1 MEFTRTILEIIEVFF
16 VSYLIG
22 YAIILMS
29 SIILGS
35 VSIYERKRKKELNNI
50 INYDKDLKISI
61 IVPAYNEEITII
73 ETIESL
79 VNVNYKDY
87 EIIIVDDESED
98 NTSEKVIKH
107 CNLQKI
113 ERFIINKIK
122 TKPIKSIYE
131 GMYKDVPII
140 LVKKENGG
148 KADSLNVG
156 VNVSDYPWFICIDA
170 DSILQED
177 ALQKIVQPIIE
188 DTRVI
193 ALGGAIMINNGAIIE
208 NGKVKRYDMPKS
220 VLASLQAIEYN
231 RTFLASRIMF
241 DKLNANLIISG
252 AFGAFRKDVV
262 IATGGYEP
270 STRGEDM
277 ELVIKLHKFCIDNK
291 IDYIMKYVPDTICW
305 TQAPEKLRRFN

>member
-131 GMYKDVPII
+131 GVYKDVPII

-156 VNVSDYPWFICIDA
+156 VNVSDYTWFICIDA

>member
-87 EIIIVDDESED
+87 EIIIVDDESKD

-131 GMYKDVPII
+131 GVYKDVPII

-188 DTRVI
+188 DTRAI

-220 VLASLQAIEYN
+220 ILASLQAIEYN

-277 ELVIKLHKFCIDNK
+277 ELVIKLHRFCIDNK

>member
-1 MEFTRTILEIIEVFF
+1 
-16 VSYLIG
+16 
-22 YAIILMS
+22 MS

-131 GMYKDVPII
+131 GVYKDVPII

-220 VLASLQAIEYN
+220 ILASLQAIEYN

>member
-131 GMYKDVPII
+131 GVYKDVPII

-220 VLASLQAIEYN
+220 ILASLQAIEYN
-231 RTFLASRIMF
+231 RTFLASRILF

-277 ELVIKLHKFCIDNK
+277 ELVIKLHRFCIDNR

>member
-131 GMYKDVPII
+131 GVYKDVPII
-140 LVKKENGG
+140 FVKKENGG

-277 ELVIKLHKFCIDNK
+277 ELVIKLHRFCIDNK
-291 IDYIMKYVPDTICW
+291 IDYIMRYVPDTICW

>member
-131 GMYKDVPII
+131 GVYKDVPII
-140 LVKKENGG
+140 LVKKESGG

-220 VLASLQAIEYN
+220 ILASLQAIEYN
-231 RTFLASRIMF
+231 RTFLASRILF

-277 ELVIKLHKFCIDNK
+277 ELVIKLHRFCIDNK

>member
-131 GMYKDVPII
+131 GVYKDVPII

-220 VLASLQAIEYN
+220 ILASLQAIEYN

-277 ELVIKLHKFCIDNK
+277 ELVIKLHRFCIDNR

>member
-131 GMYKDVPII
+131 GVYKDVPII

-220 VLASLQAIEYN
+220 ILASLQAIEYN

-277 ELVIKLHKFCIDNK
+277 ELVIKLHRFCIDNK
-291 IDYIMKYVPDTICW
+291 IDYIMRYVPDTICW

>member
-131 GMYKDVPII
+131 GVYKDVPII

-277 ELVIKLHKFCIDNK
+277 ELVIKLHRFCIDNK

>member
-131 GMYKDVPII
+131 GVYKDVPII

-193 ALGGAIMINNGAIIE
+193 ALGCAIMINNGAIIE

-277 ELVIKLHKFCIDNK
+277 ELVIKLHRFCIDNK

>member
-1 MEFTRTILEIIEVFF
+1 
-16 VSYLIG
+16 
-22 YAIILMS
+22 MS

-131 GMYKDVPII
+131 GVYKDVPII

>member
-98 NTSEKVIKH
+98 NT
-107 CNLQKI
+107 
-113 ERFIINKIK
+113 
-122 TKPIKSIYE
+122 
-131 GMYKDVPII
+131 
-140 LVKKENGG
+140 
-148 KADSLNVG
+148 
-156 VNVSDYPWFICIDA
+156 
-170 DSILQED
+170 
-177 ALQKIVQPIIE
+177 
-188 DTRVI
+188 
-193 ALGGAIMINNGAIIE
+193 
-208 NGKVKRYDMPKS
+208 
-220 VLASLQAIEYN
+220 
-231 RTFLASRIMF
+231 
-241 DKLNANLIISG
+241 
-252 AFGAFRKDVV
+252 
-262 IATGGYEP
+262 
-270 STRGEDM
+270 
-277 ELVIKLHKFCIDNK
+277 
-291 IDYIMKYVPDTICW
+291 
-305 TQAPEKLRRFN
+305 

>member
-107 CNLQKI
+107 CNLQKV

-131 GMYKDVPII
+131 GVYKDVPII

-277 ELVIKLHKFCIDNK
+277 ELVIKLHRFCIDNK
-291 IDYIMKYVPDTICW
+291 IDYIMRYVPDTICW

>member
-107 CNLQKI
+107 CNLQKV

-131 GMYKDVPII
+131 GVYKDVPII
-140 LVKKENGG
+140 FVKKENGG

-241 DKLNANLIISG
+241 DKLNSNLIISG

>member
-1 MEFTRTILEIIEVFF
+1 MGKNINEIKFSV
-16 VSYLIG
+16 
-22 YAIILMS
+22 II
-29 SIILGS
+29 
-35 VSIYERKRKKELNNI
+35 
-50 INYDKDLKISI
+50 
-61 IVPAYNEEITII
+61 PAYNEEITII

-131 GMYKDVPII
+131 GVYKDVPII

-220 VLASLQAIEYN
+220 ILASLQAIEYN

-277 ELVIKLHKFCIDNK
+277 ELVIKLHRFCIDNK

>member
-131 GMYKDVPII
+131 GVYKDVPII

-220 VLASLQAIEYN
+220 ILASLQAIEYN
-231 RTFLASRIMF
+231 RTFLASRILF

-277 ELVIKLHKFCIDNK
+277 ELVIKLHRFCIDNK

>member
-87 EIIIVDDESED
+87 KIIIVDDESED

-131 GMYKDVPII
+131 GVYKDVPII

-220 VLASLQAIEYN
+220 ILASLQAIEYN

-277 ELVIKLHKFCIDNK
+277 ELVIKLHRFCIDNK

>member
-107 CNLQKI
+107 CNLQKV

-131 GMYKDVPII
+131 GVYKDVPII

-241 DKLNANLIISG
+241 DKLNSNLIISG

>member
-131 GMYKDVPII
+131 GVYKDVPII

-220 VLASLQAIEYN
+220 ILASLQAIEYN

-277 ELVIKLHKFCIDNK
+277 ELVIKLHRFCIDNK

>member
-107 CNLQKI
+107 CNVQKI

-131 GMYKDVPII
+131 GVYKDVPII

>member
-87 EIIIVDDESED
+87 EIIIVDNESED

-131 GMYKDVPII
+131 GVYKDVPII

>member
-107 CNLQKI
+107 CNLQKV

-131 GMYKDVPII
+131 GVYKDVPII
-140 LVKKENGG
+140 FVKKENGG

-277 ELVIKLHKFCIDNK
+277 ELVIKLHRFCIDNK
-291 IDYIMKYVPDTICW
+291 IDYIMRYVPDTICW

>member
-122 TKPIKSIYE
+122 TTPIKSIYE
-131 GMYKDVPII
+131 GVYKDVPII
-140 LVKKENGG
+140 LVKKESGG

-220 VLASLQAIEYN
+220 ILASLQAIEYN
-231 RTFLASRIMF
+231 RTFLASRILF

-277 ELVIKLHKFCIDNK
+277 ELVIKLHRFCIDNK

>member
-61 IVPAYNEEITII
+61 IIPAYNEEITII

-131 GMYKDVPII
+131 GVYKDVPII

-277 ELVIKLHKFCIDNK
+277 ELVIKLHKFCID
-291 IDYIMKYVPDTICW
+291 
-305 TQAPEKLRRFN
+305 

>member
-16 VSYLIG
+16 ISYLIG

-131 GMYKDVPII
+131 GVYKDVPII

-220 VLASLQAIEYN
+220 ILASLQAIEYN

>member
-29 SIILGS
+29 SIILCS

-131 GMYKDVPII
+131 GVYKDVPII

>member
-87 EIIIVDDESED
+87 EIIIVDDESKD

-131 GMYKDVPII
+131 GVYKDVPII

-220 VLASLQAIEYN
+220 ILASLQAIEYN

-277 ELVIKLHKFCIDNK
+277 ELVIKLHRFCIDNK

>member
-131 GMYKDVPII
+131 GVYKDVPII

-220 VLASLQAIEYN
+220 ILASLQAIEYN

-241 DKLNANLIISG
+241 DKLNTNLIISG

-277 ELVIKLHKFCIDNK
+277 ELVIKLHRFCIDNK

>member
-131 GMYKDVPII
+131 GVYKDVPII

>member
-131 GMYKDVPII
+131 GVYKDVPII

-220 VLASLQAIEYN
+220 ILASLQAIEYN

>member
-131 GMYKDVPII
+131 GVYKDIPII

-220 VLASLQAIEYN
+220 ILASLQAIEYN

-277 ELVIKLHKFCIDNK
+277 ELVIKLHRFCIDNK

>member
-131 GMYKDVPII
+131 GVYKDVPII

-220 VLASLQAIEYN
+220 ILASLQAIEYN
-231 RTFLASRIMF
+231 RTFLASRILF

>member
-16 VSYLIG
+16 VSYLIE

-131 GMYKDVPII
+131 GVYKDVPII

>member
-1 MEFTRTILEIIEVFF
+1 M
-16 VSYLIG
+16 
-22 YAIILMS
+22 
-29 SIILGS
+29 
-35 VSIYERKRKKELNNI
+35 
-50 INYDKDLKISI
+50 
-61 IVPAYNEEITII
+61 
-73 ETIESL
+73 
-79 VNVNYKDY
+79 
-87 EIIIVDDESED
+87 
-98 NTSEKVIKH
+98 
-107 CNLQKI
+107 QKI

-131 GMYKDVPII
+131 GVYKDVPII

-220 VLASLQAIEYN
+220 ILASLQAIEYN
-231 RTFLASRIMF
+231 RTFLASRILF

-277 ELVIKLHKFCIDNK
+277 ELVIKLHRFCIDNK

>member
-131 GMYKDVPII
+131 GVYKDVPII

-277 ELVIKLHKFCIDNK
+277 ELIIKLHKFCIDNK

>member
-1 MEFTRTILEIIEVFF
+1 
-16 VSYLIG
+16 
-22 YAIILMS
+22 MS

-87 EIIIVDDESED
+87 EIIIVDDESKD

-131 GMYKDVPII
+131 GVYKDVPII

-220 VLASLQAIEYN
+220 ILASLQAIEYN

-277 ELVIKLHKFCIDNK
+277 ELVIKLHRFCIDNK

>member
-1 MEFTRTILEIIEVFF
+1 
-16 VSYLIG
+16 
-22 YAIILMS
+22 MS

-73 ETIESL
+73 ETVESL

-131 GMYKDVPII
+131 GVYKDVPII

-220 VLASLQAIEYN
+220 ILASLQAIEYN

-277 ELVIKLHKFCIDNK
+277 ELVIKLHRFCIDNK